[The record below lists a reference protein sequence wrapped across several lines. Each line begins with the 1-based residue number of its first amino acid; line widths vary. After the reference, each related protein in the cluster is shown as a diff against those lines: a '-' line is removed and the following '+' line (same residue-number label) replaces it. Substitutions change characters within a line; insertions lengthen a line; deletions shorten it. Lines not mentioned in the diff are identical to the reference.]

1 MRIYLYLNPSVAENS
16 KQLPAFG
23 YILMGM
29 LPTRRDLVDLA
40 VRAAALPGAAEFFA
54 AWLRAEQE
62 HQHDSGSAAP
72 PEPPLLRD
80 YKPQFFAPEDFE
92 ALQGFTEILI
102 PTDDTPGAREAR
114 CAHYIDFL
122 MQASGPVPQ
131 TQKAWRD
138 AMAALKD
145 AGFHASGA
153 QGRAALVEAM
163 SKPERDRTV
172 THPAYAAY
180 RLIKQ
185 LNTFAFYTSRAG
197 MIDALEYK
205 GNSYNA
211 SFPACTHPEHRVV

>member
-1 MRIYLYLNPSVAENS
+1 MGRNPLARCE
-16 KQLPAFG
+16 AARDG

-54 AWLRAEQE
+54 TWLRADQE

-72 PEPPLLRD
+72 PESPLLRD

-92 ALQGFTEILI
+92 ALQAFTVILI

-122 MQASGPVPQ
+122 MQASGGVPQ
-131 TQKAWRD
+131 TQNAWRD
-138 AMAALKD
+138 AMKALNE
-145 AGFHASGA
+145 AGFHAA
-153 QGRAALVEAM
+153 DARGRAALVEAM
-163 SKPERDRTV
+163 SQPERDRTAA
-172 THPAYAAY
+172 HPAYSAY

-185 LNTFAFYTSRAG
+185 QNTFAFYTSRAG
-197 MIDALEYK
+197 MIGALEYK

-211 SFPACTHPEHRVV
+211 SFPACTHPEHHTV

>member
-1 MRIYLYLNPSVAENS
+1 
-16 KQLPAFG
+16 
-23 YILMGM
+23 MGM

-54 AWLRAEQE
+54 TWLRGDQE
-62 HQHDSGSAAP
+62 HQHDLGSAAP

-92 ALQGFTEILI
+92 ALQALTEILI

-122 MQASGPVPQ
+122 MQASGPIPQ

-163 SKPERDRTV
+163 STPERDRRSEERRV
-172 THPAYAAY
+172 GKEC
-180 RLIKQ
+180 R
-185 LNTFAFYTSRAG
+185 SRW
-197 MIDALEYK
+197 
-205 GNSYNA
+205 S
-211 SFPACTHPEHRVV
+211 